1 MSLMQDRQAPLLI
14 LQFSFTGLFFVDKT
28 EITGVYNTIR
38 SIKNYACMPLPMYGK
53 FLVAIIVV
61 IAFTAAIA
69 GTTTTVVGQNQTINL
84 TALLTPDTN
93 NDDTT
98 TATTLANLTAAN
110 NRSNT
115 SAAAATT
122 AANVTATNNMTI
134 EDAKELYL
142 SVWNQTEFNAPFST
156 FVEPFSAA
164 GYGVYEERSNIF
176 APGET
181 IVLYVEPV
189 GFSHKQVIDQG
200 GGSNNNTMLYLMNM
214 TSDYKIAAANGTEL
228 ELQLIEDKQGLR
240 NITSHRPNT
249 EMYLTLTLTP
259 EVQPL
264 PIGSYVITYS
274 VTDEIS
280 GESFELEKDITVAE
294 RE

>member
-1 MSLMQDRQAPLLI
+1 
-14 LQFSFTGLFFVDKT
+14 
-28 EITGVYNTIR
+28 
-38 SIKNYACMPLPMYGK
+38 MPLSMYDK
-53 FLVAIIVV
+53 FLVIIIVV
-61 IAFTAAIA
+61 IAFTSTIA
-69 GTTTTVVGQNQTINL
+69 GTTTTTVAGQNQIINL
-84 TALLTPDTN
+84 TALLTPDIN
-93 NDDTT
+93 NDTNDTNDT
-98 TATTLANLTAAN
+98 NDATTSTTVANITAANNKSASGSAAAANLTA
-110 NRSNT
+110 T
-115 SAAAATT
+115 
-122 AANVTATNNMTI
+122 TNNITI

-142 SVWNQTEFNAPFST
+142 SVWNQTEFNATFST

-164 GYGVYEERSNIF
+164 GYGVYEGRSNIF

-189 GFSHKQVIDQG
+189 GFAHKQVIDEER
-200 GGSNNNTMLYLMNM
+200 GSNNRTLLYLMNM

-228 ELQLIEDKQGLR
+228 ELQLIEDEQSLR

-264 PIGSYVITYS
+264 PVGSYVITYS

>member
-1 MSLMQDRQAPLLI
+1 MYDKLLAI
-14 LQFSFTGLFFVDKT
+14 
-28 EITGVYNTIR
+28 
-38 SIKNYACMPLPMYGK
+38 
-53 FLVAIIVV
+53 IIVV
-61 IAFTAAIA
+61 IAFTSTIA
-69 GTTTTVVGQNQTINL
+69 GTTNTTVAGQNQIINL

-93 NDDTT
+93 NDTNDATT
-98 TATTLANLTAAN
+98 TSTTVANITDAN
-110 NRSNT
+110 NNKSAST
-115 SAAAATT
+115 SAAATNLTAT
-122 AANVTATNNMTI
+122 TNNMTI

-142 SVWNQTEFNAPFST
+142 SVWNQTEFNATFST

-181 IVLYVEPV
+181 VVLYVEPV
-189 GFSHKQVIDQG
+189 GFAHKQVIDEER
-200 GGSNNNTMLYLMNM
+200 GSNNNTLLYLMNM
-214 TSDYKIAAANGTEL
+214 TSNYKIAAANGTEL
-228 ELQLIEDKQGLR
+228 ELQLIEDEQGLR

-264 PIGSYVITYS
+264 PVGSYVITYS
-274 VTDEIS
+274 VIDEIS

>member
-1 MSLMQDRQAPLLI
+1 MPLL
-14 LQFSFTGLFFVDKT
+14 
-28 EITGVYNTIR
+28 
-38 SIKNYACMPLPMYGK
+38 MYDK
-53 FLVAIIVV
+53 FLVMITVV
-61 IAFTAAIA
+61 IALTFTIA
-69 GTTTTVVGQNQTINL
+69 GTTTTVVGQNQIINL

-93 NDDTT
+93 DDTNDTNDTT
-98 TATTLANLTAAN
+98 TSTTLANVTAAN
-110 NRSNT
+110 NKSAST
-115 SAAAATT
+115 SATT
-122 AANVTATNNMTI
+122 TNLTATNNMTI

-142 SVWNQTEFNAPFST
+142 SVWNQTEFNATFST

-189 GFSHKQVIDQG
+189 GFAHKQVIDQER
-200 GGSNNNTMLYLMNM
+200 GSNNNTMLYLMNM

-280 GESFELEKDITVAE
+280 DESFELEKDITVAE

>member
-1 MSLMQDRQAPLLI
+1 MLAW
-14 LQFSFTGLFFVDKT
+14 
-28 EITGVYNTIR
+28 
-38 SIKNYACMPLPMYGK
+38 PLPMYDK
-53 FLVAIIVV
+53 FLVIIIVV
-61 IAFTAAIA
+61 IAFTSTIA
-69 GTTTTVVGQNQTINL
+69 GTTTTVVGQNQIINL

-93 NDDTT
+93 NDTNDTT
-98 TATTLANLTAAN
+98 TTSTTLANVTADTN
-110 NRSNT
+110 M
-115 SAAAATT
+115 
-122 AANVTATNNMTI
+122 TATNNITI

-142 SVWNQTEFNAPFST
+142 SVWNETEFNATFST
-156 FVEPFSAA
+156 FIEPFSAA

-189 GFSHKQVIDQG
+189 GFAHKQVIDEER
-200 GGSNNNTMLYLMNM
+200 GSNNNTLLYLMNM
-214 TSDYKIAAANGTEL
+214 TSDYKIAAAANGTEL
-228 ELQLIEDKQGLR
+228 ELQLIEDEQGLR

-264 PIGSYVITYS
+264 PVGSYVITYS
-274 VTDEIS
+274 VIDEIS

>member
-1 MSLMQDRQAPLLI
+1 
-14 LQFSFTGLFFVDKT
+14 
-28 EITGVYNTIR
+28 
-38 SIKNYACMPLPMYGK
+38 MPLPMHNK
-53 FLVAIIVV
+53 FLVIITVV
-61 IAFTAAIA
+61 IAFTFTIA
-69 GTTTTVVGQNQTINL
+69 GTTTTTVVGQNQIINL
-84 TALLTPDTN
+84 TELLTPDTN
-93 NDDTT
+93 NDNNDDTT
-98 TATTLANLTAAN
+98 TSTTLANVTAAN
-110 NRSNT
+110 NK
-115 SAAAATT
+115 SASTTAAATT
-122 AANVTATNNMTI
+122 NLTATNNMTI

-142 SVWNQTEFNAPFST
+142 SVWNQTEFNATFST

-189 GFSHKQVIDQG
+189 GFAYKQVIDEER
-200 GGSNNNTMLYLMNM
+200 GSNNDTMLYLMNM

-280 GESFELEKDITVAE
+280 GESFELEKEITIAE

>member
-1 MSLMQDRQAPLLI
+1 
-14 LQFSFTGLFFVDKT
+14 
-28 EITGVYNTIR
+28 
-38 SIKNYACMPLPMYGK
+38 MYGK

-61 IAFTAAIA
+61 IVFTAAIA
-69 GTTTTVVGQNQTINL
+69 GTTTTTTTVVGQNQTINL

-98 TATTLANLTAAN
+98 TATTLENMTAAN
-110 NRSNT
+110 NMSTT
-115 SAAAATT
+115 SAAATT
-122 AANVTATNNMTI
+122 ITAAANVTATNNMTI

-142 SVWNQTEFNAPFST
+142 SVWNQTEFNATFST

-176 APGET
+176 EPDET

-189 GFSHKQVIDQG
+189 GFAHEQVIDEE

-214 TSDYKIAAANGTEL
+214 TADYEIAAANGTEL
-228 ELQLIEDKQGLR
+228 QLIEDVQVGS
-240 NITSHRPNT
+240 ITSHRPNT
-249 EMYLTLTLTP
+249 EMFLTLTLTP
-259 EVQPL
+259 ERFGIIEAFEVQPL

-274 VTDEIS
+274 VTDEVS
-280 GESFELEKDITVAE
+280 GESFQLEKDITVAE

>member
-1 MSLMQDRQAPLLI
+1 ML
-14 LQFSFTGLFFVDKT
+14 
-28 EITGVYNTIR
+28 
-38 SIKNYACMPLPMYGK
+38 ACLYPMYDK
-53 FLVAIIVV
+53 FLVIITVV
-61 IAFTAAIA
+61 IALTFTIA
-69 GTTTTVVGQNQTINL
+69 GTTTTVVGQNQIINL

-93 NDDTT
+93 DDTNDTT
-98 TATTLANLTAAN
+98 TSTTLANVTDAN
-110 NRSNT
+110 NKSAST
-115 SAAAATT
+115 SAAT
-122 AANVTATNNMTI
+122 TNNMTI

-142 SVWNQTEFNAPFST
+142 SVWNQTEFNATFST

-280 GESFELEKDITVAE
+280 GESFELEKDITVAQ

>member
-1 MSLMQDRQAPLLI
+1 
-14 LQFSFTGLFFVDKT
+14 
-28 EITGVYNTIR
+28 
-38 SIKNYACMPLPMYGK
+38 MYYK
-53 FLVAIIVV
+53 FLAIIIVV
-61 IAFTAAIA
+61 IAFTSTIV
-69 GTTTTVVGQNQTINL
+69 GTTTTVAGQNQIINL

-93 NDDTT
+93 NDTNDATTPTTIANRTADNNNKSTSISADATNLSATT
-98 TATTLANLTAAN
+98 TN
-110 NRSNT
+110 
-115 SAAAATT
+115 
-122 AANVTATNNMTI
+122 NNMTF

-142 SVWNQTEFNAPFST
+142 SVWNQTAFNATFST

-164 GYGVYEERSNIF
+164 GYGVYEERSNVF

-189 GFSHKQVIDQG
+189 GFAHKQVIDER
-200 GGSNNNTMLYLMNM
+200 GSNNNTLVYLMNM
-214 TSDYKIAAANGTEL
+214 TSDYKIAAANGTEI
-228 ELQLIEDKQGLR
+228 ELQLIEDEQGLR

-264 PIGSYVITYS
+264 PVGNYVITYS

-280 GESFELEKDITVAE
+280 GESFELEKDITVAQ

>member
-1 MSLMQDRQAPLLI
+1 
-14 LQFSFTGLFFVDKT
+14 
-28 EITGVYNTIR
+28 
-38 SIKNYACMPLPMYGK
+38 MPLSMYDK
-53 FLVAIIVV
+53 FLAIIIVV
-61 IAFTAAIA
+61 IAFTSTIA
-69 GTTTTVVGQNQTINL
+69 RTTTTVAGQNQIINL

-93 NDDTT
+93 NDTNDTIAST
-98 TATTLANLTAAN
+98 TIANITADNNNQSASTSGAAANLTA
-110 NRSNT
+110 T
-115 SAAAATT
+115 
-122 AANVTATNNMTI
+122 TNNMTI
-134 EDAKELYL
+134 EDAKEIYL
-142 SVWNQTEFNAPFST
+142 SVWNQTEFNATFST

-189 GFSHKQVIDQG
+189 GFAHKQIIDERG
-200 GGSNNNTMLYLMNM
+200 GNNNTLLYLMNM

-228 ELQLIEDKQGLR
+228 ELQIIEDEQGLR

-264 PIGSYVITYS
+264 PVGSYVITYS

>member
-1 MSLMQDRQAPLLI
+1 
-14 LQFSFTGLFFVDKT
+14 
-28 EITGVYNTIR
+28 
-38 SIKNYACMPLPMYGK
+38 MYGK

-98 TATTLANLTAAN
+98 TATTLTNITAAN
-110 NRSNT
+110 NMSTT
-115 SAAAATT
+115 SAATT

-142 SVWNQTEFNAPFST
+142 SVWNQTEFNATFST

-189 GFSHKQVIDQG
+189 GFAHEQVIDEE

-214 TSDYKIAAANGTEL
+214 TADYEIAAANGTEL
-228 ELQLIEDKQGLR
+228 QLIEDVQVGS
-240 NITSHRPNT
+240 ITSHRPNT
-249 EMYLTLTLTP
+249 EMFLTLTLTP
-259 EVQPL
+259 ERFGIIEAFEVQPL

-274 VTDEIS
+274 VTDEVS
-280 GESFELEKDITVAE
+280 GESFQLEKDITVAE

>member
-1 MSLMQDRQAPLLI
+1 
-14 LQFSFTGLFFVDKT
+14 
-28 EITGVYNTIR
+28 
-38 SIKNYACMPLPMYGK
+38 MYDK
-53 FLVAIIVV
+53 FLVIIIVV
-61 IAFTAAIA
+61 IALTFTIA
-69 GTTTTVVGQNQTINL
+69 GGTTTTVLGQNQIINL
-84 TALLTPDTN
+84 TELLTPDTN
-93 NDDTT
+93 DDTNNDTT
-98 TATTLANLTAAN
+98 TSMTLANVTDAN
-110 NRSNT
+110 NKSAST
-115 SAAAATT
+115 SATT
-122 AANVTATNNMTI
+122 NLTATNNMTI

-142 SVWNQTEFNAPFST
+142 SVWNQTEFNASFST
-156 FVEPFSAA
+156 FIEPFSAA

-189 GFSHKQVIDQG
+189 GFAHKQIIDEER
-200 GGSNNNTMLYLMNM
+200 GSNNSTMLYLINM
-214 TSDYKIAAANGTEL
+214 TSDYKIAATNGTEI
-228 ELQLIEDKQGLR
+228 EIQLIEDKQGLR

-264 PIGSYVITYS
+264 PIGSYIITYS

-280 GESFELEKDITVAE
+280 GESLELEKDVTVAQ

>member
-1 MSLMQDRQAPLLI
+1 
-14 LQFSFTGLFFVDKT
+14 
-28 EITGVYNTIR
+28 
-38 SIKNYACMPLPMYGK
+38 MYGK
-53 FLVAIIVV
+53 FLVIIIVV
-61 IAFTAAIA
+61 IAFTATIA
-69 GTTTTVVGQNQTINL
+69 GTTITVVGQSQTINL
-84 TALLTPDTN
+84 TALLTSDTN
-93 NDDTT
+93 NDT
-98 TATTLANLTAAN
+98 TATTTTPANTTVPN
-110 NRSNT
+110 NMSTT
-115 SAAAATT
+115 SAATT
-122 AANVTATNNMTI
+122 TNVTATNNMTI

-142 SVWNQTEFNAPFST
+142 SVWNQTEFNATFST
-156 FVEPFSAA
+156 FVEPFSVA

-189 GFSHKQVIDQG
+189 GFAHKQVIDEE
-200 GGSNNNTMLYLMNM
+200 GGSNNNTILYLMNM

-228 ELQLIEDKQGLR
+228 QLIEDVQAGS
-240 NITSHRPNT
+240 ITSHRPNT
-249 EMYLTLTLTP
+249 EMPLTITLTP

-264 PIGSYVITYS
+264 PVGSYVITYS